1 MLTSFNWSWG
11 SKLFWQRYVTDSLI
25 SEILVPTPPNHSM
38 TTVSNCFG
46 HPGLHFSG
54 LLWKCPGFACQRL
67 LVGWQIVFEMCVCNC
82 FWCFWSRVMS
92 EVSSVGDQCLSD
104 RSSRVLDQPWRQK
117 GLEQKRDRSVEAGE
131 RKPRSSRCIIRRRIS
146 SKSILAR
153 RISIIHIIALQG
165 GYPYCVWWKEQWS
178 YLSVSQHEQIIWG
191 HPSIIYA
198 KMCKHCMHEVQDV
211 KILLRKKNMF
221 QSFLIKLRRYLSD
234 F

>member
-1 MLTSFNWSWG
+1 MLTSFKWSWG

-25 SEILVPTPPNHSM
+25 SEILVPTPPNHSV
-38 TTVSNCFG
+38 TTVCNCFG

-104 RSSRVLDQPWRQK
+104 RSSRVLDQSWRQK
-117 GLEQKRDRSVEAGE
+117 GLQQKRDRSVEAGE

-153 RISIIHIIALQG
+153 RISMSLHCKGDIHIVFG
-165 GYPYCVWWKEQWS
+165 EKKQWS
-178 YLSVSQHEQIIWG
+178 YLSFSQHEQIMWG
-191 HPSIIYA
+191 HTSIIYT

>member
-1 MLTSFNWSWG
+1 
-11 SKLFWQRYVTDSLI
+11 
-25 SEILVPTPPNHSM
+25 
-38 TTVSNCFG
+38 
-46 HPGLHFSG
+46 
-54 LLWKCPGFACQRL
+54 
-67 LVGWQIVFEMCVCNC
+67 
-82 FWCFWSRVMS
+82 MS

-104 RSSRVLDQPWRQK
+104 RSSRVLEQLWRQK

-146 SKSILAR
+146 SNSILTR
-153 RISIIHIIALQG
+153 RISISLHCKGDIHIVFGEKNNDHI
-165 GYPYCVWWKEQWS
+165 
-178 YLSVSQHEQIIWG
+178 YLLHNMSRSFEGI
-191 HPSIIYA
+191 HPSFIA